1 MDVVPAFARDPA
13 LDPLDIPVAFLI
25 VRGFERTRPTAALAA
40 ACAGFV
46 TELLA
51 QRSLDELSAEA
62 ELAGYRELHTRIGRS
77 GRQYLPSP
85 ESLFRQIYKR
95 GAWRP
100 IEPLVDAY
108 SLVSLRTRV
117 SIGAHDLT
125 RLRLPVRLASTRGGE
140 PFLPIGE
147 RTPRCL
153 GAGEYAYLDAD
164 DLVLGRMECRQA
176 QATCVGADTRDL
188 LFILQGHAALPG
200 ARLRSAAT
208 ELIDTLGDLVGNG
221 SVDALS
227 VVD

>member
-1 MDVVPAFARDPA
+1 MPSFARDPA
-13 LDPLDIPVAFLI
+13 LDPLDIPVAFLV
-25 VRGFERTRPTAALAA
+25 VRGFERTRPAALVAA
-40 ACAGFV
+40 ACADFV
-46 TELLA
+46 NELLA

-62 ELAGYRELHTRIGRS
+62 ELAGYRDLHACIGRS

-85 ESLFRQIYKR
+85 ESLFRQLYKR

-140 PFLPIGE
+140 SFLAIGE
-147 RTPRCL
+147 RTPLSL

-164 DLVLGRMECRQA
+164 DRVLGRMECRQA
-176 QATCVGADTRDL
+176 QATCVSADTREL

-208 ELIDTLGDLVGNG
+208 ELVETLGALVGSG

-227 VVD
+227 VID